1 MSAPSVRGSA
11 VDRDILDYVRKAP
24 SSVVTADLA
33 GTLKD
38 ESGAL
43 ISARTIR
50 AALGRLVERGEVF
63 AAGARRSKRY
73 GATAEKAAES
83 PFGPLGS

>member
-1 MSAPSVRGSA
+1 MSSCERGA
-11 VDRDILDYVRKAP
+11 ALERRILDHVRQAS
-24 SSVVTADLA
+24 SSVVTSDLVGAITDEA
-33 GTLKD
+33 GVPF
-38 ESGAL
+38 A
-43 ISARTIR
+43 ARAIR